1 MIAEQTAM
9 LASGDGAVLDARL
22 LVPPGASAGIA
33 VCHPHPLYGGDMD
46 NPVVRTAAEA
56 CAAEGFA
63 TLRFNF
69 RGVGA
74 STGSHDA
81 GRAEQRDLAAAL
93 DHLAGLLGG
102 DGAVAAAGYSFGA
115 MVTAAVAPTRPDLR
129 GVALIAPPLAV
140 AAARLDGLTS
150 VSGSLLIVA
159 GGHDDY
165 CPPERLT
172 ALARDLPRAEVR
184 MIDGG
189 DHFFTETLAPL
200 REIVRAWAHG
210 LRTGDTLGRGR
221 AG

>member
-1 MIAEQTAM
+1 MIAEQTVA

-22 LVPPGASAGIA
+22 LVPPGAGTGIA
-33 VCHPHPLYGGDMD
+33 ICHPHPLYGGDMN
-46 NPVVRTAAEA
+46 NPVVRAAAEA
-56 CAAEGFA
+56 CAAEGLA

-81 GRAEQRDLAAAL
+81 GRAEQRDLGAAL

-102 DGAVAAAGYSFGA
+102 DAAVAAAGYSFGA

-140 AAARLDGLTS
+140 AAVRLDGLTS

-184 MIDGG
+184 VIDGG
-189 DHFFTETLAPL
+189 DHVFTETLAPL
-200 REIVRAWAHG
+200 REIVRAWARG
-210 LRTGDTLGRGR
+210 LRTGDTIGRGR